1 MRKTT
6 VMHLKSGFRKSIEM
20 RGAEVFVLTLVEN
33 LNISRFNV
41 IAVFLKDKIADEFA
55 FLDQLKQ
62 KGITTE
68 VINLRGRYDVTS
80 IFRLRKLIR
89 KHNVNMLHCH
99 GYKGNVIGFFAT
111 LFTKTKRITTV
122 HGWTQVD
129 FKVMMYELIDKIVI
143 RYYDKLIAVSEDIK
157 KQLLSYAVPRNKI
170 FVVHNGIDVAR
181 FSPRKKG
188 KLKREFKISARYKI
202 IGTIG
207 KLSKEKGH
215 KYFLKA
221 ATEIKKKYS
230 NVKFVI
236 VGEGALKRKLKT
248 LAKKVKIENSVIFVG
263 FREDIPE
270 ILDDFDIF
278 VLSSVREGIP
288 LVLLEALA
296 KAKPVVSFEV
306 GGIPEVITN
315 GETGILVQARNYK
328 SLAENVVSLL
338 NKPQLAKKIAK
349 KGQER
354 VKKDFNL
361 EAMTDKY
368 QEIYQQIINRKS

>member
-1 MRKTT
+1 
-6 VMHLKSGFRKSIEM
+6 
-20 RGAEVFVLTLVEN
+20 
-33 LNISRFNV
+33 
-41 IAVFLKDKIADEFA
+41 
-55 FLDQLKQ
+55 
-62 KGITTE
+62 
-68 VINLRGRYDVTS
+68 
-80 IFRLRKLIR
+80 
-89 KHNVNMLHCH
+89 
-99 GYKGNVIGFFAT
+99 
-111 LFTKTKRITTV
+111 
-122 HGWTQVD
+122 
-129 FKVMMYELIDKIVI
+129 MYELIDKIVI

>member
-1 MRKTT
+1 
-6 VMHLKSGFRKSIEM
+6 
-20 RGAEVFVLTLVEN
+20 
-33 LNISRFNV
+33 
-41 IAVFLKDKIADEFA
+41 
-55 FLDQLKQ
+55 
-62 KGITTE
+62 
-68 VINLRGRYDVTS
+68 
-80 IFRLRKLIR
+80 
-89 KHNVNMLHCH
+89 MLHCH